1 MSVFSRMSNIVRSTI
16 RICNANL
23 FLTSHNTI
31 SNARPVMLL
40 QVPKKFLST
49 QAKRLLYNKHG
60 QYEYDPKTD
69 SFRPKSDTGFTS
81 NQDSKNWKVYLSKF
95 LRNLLLITGGV
106 VWTGVIFVSLFVDVK
121 ESDIKPNLEEHLRF
135 LIFYDLMKNKKDIS
149 NMLENRDRVL
159 QVAMEVSNSK
169 ETAFTDALDLI
180 RNSSTLIEKI
190 GKPIQLCGYVVVPKL
205 YNMVENMKNDF
216 TENSAISEDL
226 SKYFDSG
233 SDKQWTTVCVL
244 EGPKGLALYT
254 AKFRFSKSENMWKLF
269 YNQVDLLG
277 ENEAEPLLL
286 EHK

>member
-1 MSVFSRMSNIVRSTI
+1 MPVFSRTSNIVRSTI
-16 RICNANL
+16 RKCNTNL
-23 FLTSHNTI
+23 FLTSHNTT
-31 SNARPVMLL
+31 SNARPIMLL

-49 QAKRLLYNKHG
+49 QAKYLLYNKQS

-69 SFRPKSDTGFTS
+69 TFRPKPDTRFTS

-95 LRNLLLITGGV
+95 FRNLFLITGGV

-149 NMLENRDRVL
+149 NMLENRDRIL

-180 RNSSTLIEKI
+180 RSSSTLIEKI
-190 GKPIQLCGYVVVPKL
+190 GKPIQLCGYVVAPKL
-205 YNMVENMKNDF
+205 YNIVENMKNDF

-277 ENEAEPLLL
+277 KNEAEPLLL

>member
-1 MSVFSRMSNIVRSTI
+1 MPVFSRTSNIVRSTI
-16 RICNANL
+16 RKCNTNL
-23 FLTSHNTI
+23 FLTSHNTT
-31 SNARPVMLL
+31 SNARPIMLL

-49 QAKRLLYNKHG
+49 QAKYLLYNKQS

-69 SFRPKSDTGFTS
+69 TFRPKPDTRFTS

-95 LRNLLLITGGV
+95 FRNLFLITGGV

-149 NMLENRDRVL
+149 NMLENRDRIL

-180 RNSSTLIEKI
+180 RSSSTLIEKI
-190 GKPIQLCGYVVVPKL
+190 GKPIQLCGYVVAPKL
-205 YNMVENMKNDF
+205 YNIVENMKNDF

-254 AKFRFSKSENMWKLF
+254 AKFRFSKSENMWRLF

-277 ENEAEPLLL
+277 KNEAEPLLL

>member
-1 MSVFSRMSNIVRSTI
+1 M
-16 RICNANL
+16 
-23 FLTSHNTI
+23 
-31 SNARPVMLL
+31 
-40 QVPKKFLST
+40 
-49 QAKRLLYNKHG
+49 
-60 QYEYDPKTD
+60 
-69 SFRPKSDTGFTS
+69 
-81 NQDSKNWKVYLSKF
+81 
-95 LRNLLLITGGV
+95 ITGGV
-106 VWTGVIFVSLFVDVK
+106 VWAGVIFVSLFVDVK

-180 RNSSTLIEKI
+180 RSSSTLIEKI

-277 ENEAEPLLL
+277 KNEAEPLLL
-286 EHK
+286 EHKWDVVKLF